1 MSWGLGR
8 VAAIEDCSQAGR
20 GMLGDFKGLIL
31 KSTCK
36 KQKIKWLVTAEH
48 YAMAVA
54 EERYRT
60 LTSFG
65 PSCPQLTGAEE
76 QRTTRTLDPVVAT
89 GGVSGATGT
98 GLST

>member
-1 MSWGLGR
+1 
-8 VAAIEDCSQAGR
+8 
-20 GMLGDFKGLIL
+20 MLGDFKGLIL

-60 LTSFG
+60 LMPVV
-65 PSCPQLTGAEE
+65 PSCSKLTGAEE
-76 QRTTRTLDPVVAT
+76 QLAAWTLDPVVAT
-89 GGVSGATGT
+89 GGVSGATGAA
-98 GLST
+98 LST